1 MENIRLYRLL
11 LLDEAEFDRYFGVF
25 EHIKPVDRIGNLK
38 AKRLQSLT
46 FGEVLTIKKCAS
58 KNDYIEPF
66 LIVFGISKRKLLMTR
81 VTDFFRAFNWIRNE
95 LTILIER
102 EKLLNSEP
110 EPKMIEAG
118 IERLDLFKEMNLVI
132 PLSKDY
138 SLHPD
143 EIFDWRY
150 STIFTLLH
158 HGKMSAEIDRNYAEI
173 LRKSQAK

>member
-1 MENIRLYRLL
+1 MENIRLYQFL
-11 LLDEAEFDRYFGVF
+11 LLDEAEADRYLGVF
-25 EHIKPVDRIGNLK
+25 QHIKPVDRIGNLK
-38 AKRLQSLT
+38 AKRLQALT

-66 LIVFGISKRKLLMTR
+66 LIVFGISKRKLLTTR
-81 VTDFFRAFNWIRNE
+81 ITEFFRAFNWIRNE
-95 LTILIER
+95 LTILQER

-110 EPKMIEAG
+110 EQEMIDAG

-138 SLHPD
+138 SLRPD
-143 EIFDWRY
+143 IIFDWRY

-158 HGKMSAEIDRNYAEI
+158 HGKISAEIDRNYAEI
-173 LRKSQAK
+173 LRKKHAS